1 MLADRLKEIK
11 PFRVMEVLAR
21 AGELEQA
28 GHDVLHFEVG
38 EPDFPTAQPIVD
50 AAVKAIVSGLTKY
63 TEANGIF
70 ALRQQIANYYANMGV
85 VIDPRQVVVTSGASG
100 GLTML
105 SALLLN
111 PGDEMLITD
120 PGYPCNE
127 VFVHLCGGVPRPLTV
142 GPNNRFQPSADDV
155 QTAWT
160 TKTRGLLLA
169 SPGNPTG
176 TSIAPDELKKIT
188 EVVRVRSGFTILDE
202 IYHGIRHSGP
212 ITTGLEVDTEL
223 FVLNSFSKYFGM
235 TGWRLGWVVVPMEYV
250 AAATKLCQ
258 NLFICPSA
266 PAQYA
271 ALAAFGEEATA
282 TNEFRVEAF
291 GRRCRT
297 LYDGLCE
304 LGFQVPVYPDGAFYL
319 YVDVSHTGLHSQ
331 EFCRRLLNEFYVAV
345 TPGAD
350 FGSHLS
356 DKYVRFAFTTSDE
369 AIEKGLGRLAHAL
382 KAWGVT

>member
-21 AGELEQA
+21 AGELEAA

-38 EPDFPTAQPIVD
+38 EPDFPTAQPVKD
-50 AAVKAIVSGLTKY
+50 AGVKAIESGFTKY
-63 TEANGIF
+63 TEATGIF
-70 ALRQQIANYYANMGV
+70 ELRQEIANYYANIGV
-85 VIDPRQVVVTSGASG
+85 VVDPRQVVVTSGASG
-100 GLTML
+100 GLIML

-142 GPNNRFQPSADDV
+142 GPNTRFQPTAEDV
-155 QTAWT
+155 QAAWT
-160 TKTRGLLLA
+160 AKTRGVLLA

-176 TSIAPDELKKIT
+176 TSIAPEELKKIT
-188 EVVRVRSGFTILDE
+188 EVVRDRSGFTILDE

-212 ITTGLEVDTEL
+212 ITTGLEVDSEL

-235 TGWRLGWVVVPMEYV
+235 TGWRLGWVVVPTEYV
-250 AAATKLCQ
+250 GAATKLCQ
-258 NLFICPSA
+258 NLFICPST
-266 PAQYA
+266 PSQHA

-282 TNEFRVEAF
+282 INEARVEAF

-319 YVDVSHTGLHSQ
+319 YVDVSHTGLLSQ
-331 EFCRRLLNEFYVAV
+331 EFCRRLLDEFYVAV

-369 AIEKGLGRLAHAL
+369 AIEKGLARIAEAL
-382 KAWGVT
+382 KAWGIV

>member
-1 MLADRLKEIK
+1 MLADRLKKIK

-21 AGELEQA
+21 AGELEEA

-50 AAVKAIVSGLTKY
+50 AGISAIISGLTKY
-63 TEANGIF
+63 TEATGIF

-85 VIDPRQVVVTSGASG
+85 EIDPRQVVVTSGASG

-127 VFVHLCGGVPRPLTV
+127 VFVHLCGGVPRPLAV
-142 GPNNRFQPSADDV
+142 GPKTRFQPTADDV
-155 QTAWT
+155 QAAWT
-160 TKTRGLLLA
+160 AKTRGLLLA

-188 EVVRVRSGFTILDE
+188 EVVRTRSGFTILDE
-202 IYHGIRHSGP
+202 IYHGIRRSGP

-282 TNEFRVEAF
+282 TNEVRVEAF
-291 GRRCRT
+291 NGRCRA
-297 LYDGLCE
+297 LYDGLCA

-319 YVDVSHTGLHSQ
+319 YVDVSHTGLDSQ
-331 EFCRRLLNEFYVAV
+331 EFCQRLLDEFYVAV

-350 FGSHLS
+350 FGSHLA
-356 DKYVRFAFTTSDE
+356 DKYVRFAFTKSE
-369 AIEKGLGRLAHAL
+369 QAIEQGLGRLADAL